1 MFILYFD
8 FQTTNILYFMGL
20 KYNKRM
26 SIVAAFCIDS
36 IWQCLNSMLDV
47 LKHKH
52 MIVPFLGKPFHKL
65 GPVLLKGKL

>member
-1 MFILYFD
+1 
-8 FQTTNILYFMGL
+8 MGL

-52 MIVPFLGKPFHKL
+52 MIVPFLGKPFHKHGFVFAKRIYKRQIKFL
-65 GPVLLKGKL
+65 FTCLRD